1 MSKSKENRRPGD
13 IISIAQI
20 VSVSLI
26 WVLVVSV
33 TVWLLYLL
41 QLAMEL
47 KDAPGFSVGI
57 SLVAIPVFW
66 TLAGVLTYVFV
77 GLRRNQRIDSL

>member
-1 MSKSKENRRPGD
+1 MAKSKEDRRIRD
-13 IISIAQI
+13 IIAIAQI

-26 WVLVVSV
+26 WILVVSV